1 MIDFFPQEHIASS
14 CNKGLG
20 YVTLPHRKRK
30 RTSPKANSAKPRFR
44 SGQMMRMERFYAET
58 RYVLRIE
65 NTIEI

>member
-1 MIDFFPQEHIASS
+1 MIDFFHKNISHHPVR
-14 CNKGLG
+14 NGLG